1 MDGGGESKVRV
12 VRCPNCQKLL
22 PELADISLYRCGGC
36 GATLQAKGPPL
47 RLEPSSDELDGLKVK
62 YLELS
67 ERTSE
72 SKPMVSDASLG
83 PDLGGNTDGF
93 GRHEEIA
100 LSTVSESEDNAVT
113 RKENCLRVDVPIKKN
128 EREHYG
134 SNGLYRPIVSVDS
147 IRNNGKAI
155 VETILHEGEETE
167 QLVDKSFYAQQA
179 LVQDATKN
187 GWNLKTFRKG
197 VQLDSYSDEGPSNYY
212 QNPRGAFANG
222 NFDKEQSL
230 EPDRAELLRLLDEL
244 RDQLQRTCE
253 VTDKQKMSIMVDRST
268 TSCSSYTH
276 HVHANRFPDGSFS
289 LNRSSSGRTPRELEH
304 NASRLVSFSNAPS
317 HRCMSGYG
325 DPLVHRK
332 APFHLA
338 GEYPLRPVDNFN
350 GQLDHHPTNL
360 YNQNVHYHQPACL
373 CLHCNGRHFSG
384 VTRGHSTTLG
394 HQVSYFTD
402 NCELPRIA
410 APLIL
415 GSRSCNSRLRSIP
428 SNSHEPRVHHRA
440 MISNN
445 SGRLCHSFTGGAPF
459 VICNYCFELLE
470 LPGKSS
476 VLNKKM
482 NKLRCGACSKLIS
495 VYCDGSK
502 LVTSALPLVVSPV
515 SPKDNGFAG
524 YNPGNSDQ
532 HTVERLVLPC
542 VVTSSDHEMIERAH
556 GLKNIDEFEDM
567 KGISSTSAMLEHADS
582 PDHVIS
588 ETGVSNSADIPFR
601 PQIIS
606 RTPSL
611 PIHEHLGRSL
621 PDQTVDGWGSGNC
634 SKRSEQ
640 DKNTILTG
648 NFKQNSLKDVSMA
661 TKTDLLVNE
670 FPDVT
675 PSQDDTDLII
685 KHNIRPRTVKAGDS
699 FLGSIKKSF
708 RFHKSMTH
716 DRSKVTVNGHPIPDR
731 LVKKAE
737 KQAGTINPGD
747 YWYDY
752 HSGFWGVMGHPC
764 QGIIPPFIEE
774 FNYPMPKNCAGGN
787 TGILVNGRELCDKD
801 LDLLAGRGFSTATGS
816 YILDISGRVWDE
828 FSGEELDSIG
838 KLAPTVEKMKH
849 GFGMRV
855 PRAFSK

>member
-1 MDGGGESKVRV
+1 MDGGGGESKVRV

-36 GATLQAKGPPL
+36 GATLQAKGPPPK
-47 RLEPSSDELDGLKVK
+47 LEPSSDKPDGPKVE

-72 SKPMVSDASLG
+72 SKPMVLDASLG
-83 PDLGGNTDGF
+83 LDLGGNTDGL

-100 LSTVSESEDNAVT
+100 LSTTTTTTTASTTT
-113 RKENCLRVDVPIKKN
+113 RKENCSGVDDLIEKN
-128 EREHYG
+128 EREQYG
-134 SNGLYRPIVSVDS
+134 SNGLYQPMLSVDS
-147 IRNNGKAI
+147 ISNNGKAV

-167 QLVDKSFYAQQA
+167 QLVDKSLYAQQA
-179 LVQDATKN
+179 LVQNAKN
-187 GWNLKTFRKG
+187 VWNPKAFRKG

-212 QNPRGAFANG
+212 QNARGRFPNG
-222 NFDKEQSL
+222 DFDKKKNL
-230 EPDRAELLRLLDEL
+230 EPDQAEMLRMLDEL

-276 HVHANRFPDGSFS
+276 HARANRFPNGSFS
-289 LNRSSSGRTPRELEH
+289 LNRSPSGRTPRELEH
-304 NASRLVSFSNAPS
+304 NASRLVSLANAPS
-317 HRCMSGYG
+317 QSSMTGYG

-338 GEYPLRPVDNFN
+338 VEYPLRPVNNSN
-350 GQLDHHPTNL
+350 GQLDHHRANF
-360 YNQNVHYHQPACL
+360 YNQNVHYHQAACL

-384 VTRGHSTTLG
+384 AARGHSTTLS

-402 NCELPRIA
+402 NCELPHIA

-415 GSRSCNSRLRSIP
+415 GSRSCNSRSRSIP
-428 SNSHEPRVHHRA
+428 SNPHEPRVHRKA
-440 MISNN
+440 TISKNY
-445 SGRLCHSFTGGAPF
+445 GRLCHSFTGGAPF

-470 LPGKSS
+470 LPGKSLA
-476 VLNKKM
+476 LNKKT
-482 NKLRCGACSKLIS
+482 NKLRCGACFKLIS

-502 LVTSALPLVVSPV
+502 LVASALALVSPV

-524 YNPGNSDQ
+524 YNPCNSDQ
-532 HTVERLVLPC
+532 HTDERLVLPC

-556 GLKNIDEFEDM
+556 GLKNTDEFDDM
-567 KGISSTSAMLEHADS
+567 KGISSTSAMSEHANSSDN
-582 PDHVIS
+582 VIS
-588 ETGVSNSADIPFR
+588 EKGVPNYADIPVG

-611 PIHEHLGRSL
+611 PIHA
-621 PDQTVDGWGSGNC
+621 DQTIDGWGSGNC

-640 DKNTILTG
+640 EKNTILSG
-648 NFKQNSLKDVSMA
+648 NFRQNSLKDVSMA
-661 TKTDLLVNE
+661 TKMDLLVNE

-675 PSQDDTDLII
+675 SSRDDTALII
-685 KHNIRPRTVKAGDS
+685 KHNIQPRTAKAGDS

-708 RFHKSMTH
+708 RFHKSMTR
-716 DRSKVTVNGHPIPDR
+716 DRSKVTVNGYPIPDR

-737 KQAGTINPGD
+737 KQAGTIYPGD

-752 HSGFWGVMGHPC
+752 RAGFWGVMGHPC

-774 FNYPMPKNCAGGN
+774 FNYPMAKNCAGGN
-787 TGILVNGRELCDKD
+787 TGILVNGRELCQKD
-801 LDLLAGRGFSTATGS
+801 LDLLVGRGFSTATGS
-816 YILDISGRVWDE
+816 YMLDISGRVWDE
-828 FSGEELDSIG
+828 SSSEELDSIG
-838 KLAPTVEKMKH
+838 KLAPTIEKMKH

-855 PRAFSK
+855 LRTFAK